1 MFRRNTEKYITFS
14 VPMKKRFGNGKP
26 VAYKLKFFDSFR
38 LMSSSSNKKCRK
50 CKCCLEHISIKGK
63 KLICKCI
70 DCNKN
75 YKLHFNKDLI
85 NTYEFFNEDI
95 NNLTLLLRKGVYPY
109 EYMES
114 WERFDETPY
123 LNKEDFYGNLYMEII
138 TDVDYRRA
146 KIV

>member
-1 MFRRNTEKYITFS
+1 M
-14 VPMKKRFGNGKP
+14 
-26 VAYKLKFFDSFR
+26 
-38 LMSSSSNKKCRK
+38 
-50 CKCCLEHISIKGK
+50 
-63 KLICKCI
+63 
-70 DCNKN
+70 
-75 YKLHFNKDLI
+75 HFNKDLI
-85 NTYEFFNEDI
+85 NIFANTYEFFNEDI